1 MTSALAGKVNL
12 DTVLKQMGGYLQRP
26 YTVVRNYDPANLRS
40 DLTAGITVAVIGI
53 PTALAFATVAGLPPE
68 MGLYATIVGGI
79 FGTLWSSSNQVQVG
93 PTNTMS
99 LVVFSVLS
107 TLLLPGSPEYI
118 VAAGVLAVMVGAM
131 QLVMGVF
138 RLGILVNFVSHS
150 LIIGFT
156 FGAGLLIVIRQIAP
170 LLGLPEIHGNV
181 VQTIKGTVL
190 LVPEIQP
197 ATALLGIG
205 TIIIIIGLQRINRR
219 LPGPLI
225 AMLVTTVA
233 VFLFDLDAKGVA
245 VVGQLPRGFPPL
257 AHLPL
262 FDLDLIANLSTGV
275 LAVGSIGLIQ
285 SIAIVRSLAAQ
296 TGQRLDSNQE
306 FVGQGVA
313 NIVSGFLSGYAGTAS
328 FSSSV
333 VNIEAGAK
341 TPVAAVFSSLTVL
354 AAMYFLASVTAY
366 LPVAA
371 LSGVLILASLKLTD
385 RREIVRILRGAPGDA
400 LILLSTL
407 IGVLL
412 LSIEFA
418 VLLGILLSFTLYLFR
433 TSSPRVHVVLPDDS
447 FKHFS
452 YQPGKQPCPQLG
464 ILDILGDLYF
474 GAVNHVEEIIFAQ
487 ADQNPEQRFLL
498 IRMTHV
504 NHCDFSGIHMLESV
518 VRTFRD
524 RGGDVFLVRVSLPV
538 SQLMQS
544 TGFDAMVGHD
554 HFLDED
560 QAIEH
565 LFHRIL
571 DPVICIYECP
581 LRVFKECQNLPKQ
594 VDLIGIPHESDVP
607 SEHIFS
613 LTPEELWRLQHVATA
628 VDPPYV
634 IDVRERREFK
644 RGHVPGS
651 HSVPLSTIF
660 LDTVKFPG
668 DRQIVV
674 VCRSGRRSRRAAYAL
689 QHMGVMHV
697 SILAGGILAWEA
709 AGLLEAV
716 DSFGRD

>member
-1 MTSALAGKVNL
+1 MVANLGQRVNL
-12 DTVLKQMGGYLQRP
+12 ANWLQPTLFYLKRP
-26 YTVVRNYDPANLRS
+26 YTVIRNYDRANLRP
-40 DLTAGITVAVIGI
+40 DLIAGITVAVIGI
-53 PTALAFATVAGLPPE
+53 PTAIAFATLAGLPPE

-99 LVVFSVLS
+99 LIVLS
-107 TLLLPGSPEYI
+107 TLSTILLPGSPEYI
-118 VAAGVLAVMVGAM
+118 VAAGVLAVMVGFM
-131 QLVMGVF
+131 QLVMGIF

-170 LLGLPEIHGNV
+170 LLGLPEIGGNV
-181 VQTIKGTVL
+181 VRTVKETIL
-190 LVPEIQP
+190 HVPEIHP
-197 ATALLGIG
+197 ATAMLGIL
-205 TIIIIIGLQRINRR
+205 TIIIILGLQRINRR

-225 AMLVTTVA
+225 AMIITSLA
-233 VFLFDLDAKGVA
+233 VFLFNLDEKGVA
-245 VVGQLPRGFPPL
+245 VVGQLPRRLPPI

-262 FDLDLIANLSTGV
+262 FNLDLIASLSTGV
-275 LAVGSIGLIQ
+275 LAVVAIGLIQ
-285 SIAIVRSLAAQ
+285 SIAIVRSIAAQ

-306 FVGQGVA
+306 FVSQGIS
-313 NIVSGFLSGYAGTAS
+313 NLVSGFLSGYPGSAS

-341 TPVAAVFSSLTVL
+341 TPVAAVFSSLVVL
-354 AAMYFLASVTAY
+354 VTMFFLASLTAY
-366 LPVAA
+366 LPVAV
-371 LSGVLILASLKLTD
+371 LSGVLILAALGLTN

-400 LILLSTL
+400 LILLSTS
-407 IGVLL
+407 IGVLF

-418 VLLGILLSFTLYLFR
+418 VLLGVLFSFTLYLFR
-433 TSSPRVHVVLPDDS
+433 TSMPRVHVVLPDDD

-452 YQPGKQPCPQLG
+452 YQPGKSPCPQLG

-487 ADQNPEQRFLL
+487 ADKHPEQRFLL

-504 NHCDFSGIHMLESV
+504 NHCDFSGIHVLESV
-518 VRTFRD
+518 IRTYRD
-524 RGGDVFLVRVSLPV
+524 RGGDVFLVRVSRPV
-538 SQLMQS
+538 AQLMQS
-544 TGFDAMVGHD
+544 TGFDRLFGLD

-560 QAIEH
+560 EAIHH

-594 VDLIGIPHESDVP
+594 VDLVGIPHETEVP
-607 SEHIFS
+607 SDYIFS
-613 LTPEELWRLQHVATA
+613 LTSQELWRLMHVGT
-628 VDPPYV
+628 PPYV
-634 IDVRERREFK
+634 IDVREPREFK
-644 RGHVPGS
+644 RGHVPGA

-660 LDTVKFPG
+660 LNTVRFPG
-668 DRQIVV
+668 DQQIVV
-674 VCRSGRRSRRAAYAL
+674 VCRSSRRSRRAAYVL
-689 QHMGVMHV
+689 QHMGIMNV
-697 SILAGGILAWEA
+697 SILEGGMLAWEA
-709 AGLLEAV
+709 AGLLEAIDTFV
-716 DSFGRD
+716 SD